1 MNDICKIT
9 ALILFLLSL
18 SFGQTKKEKEIIK
31 FLNARYNASLDS
43 VRNYLDQN
51 FIYYHN
57 PYVGMGISS
66 EIIKDKLTVTSV
78 SPFIKSSKPIK
89 INDVILEINNLKTNI
104 TKNSKFIKKIILG
117 AQGDSLNLKLS
128 RNGNVFNC
136 KVFFTRQQLKQKA
149 ESFLIDIKTYGDR
162 WYDYDIDIIDIFSK
176 KNKVVVHYKWEGSL
190 EKNGSIYSFNA
201 MEIIKTSTSGKNIK
215 EISSVWTEKQFLD
228 QFK

>member
-43 VRNYLDQN
+43 VGNYLDQN

-66 EIIKDKLTVTSV
+66 ELIEGNLTVTSV
-78 SPFIKSSKPIK
+78 SPFIKSNKTIK
-89 INDVILEINNLKTNI
+89 INDAILEINNLKTNI
-104 TKNSKFIKKIILG
+104 TSNSGSIEKIILG

-128 RNGNVFNC
+128 RNGNIFNC
-136 KVFFTRQQLKQKA
+136 KVFLTRQQLKQKA

-162 WYDYDIDIIDIFSK
+162 WYDYDLEIIDIFSK
-176 KNKVVVHYKWEGSL
+176 KNKVVVYYRWEGSL
-190 EKNGSIYSFNA
+190 EKNSFIYSFNA
-201 MEIIKTSTSGKNIK
+201 MEIIKTSANGKNVK
-215 EISSVWTEKQFLD
+215 EINSVWTEKQFLD